1 MSFVE
6 SVGLGLGLIPFES
19 NILPIAVRYRDGLAV
34 CEQRITELKGGAGKP
49 RCIRLPHFVIQFA
62 NRFDSKSQSIMFTE
76 NVIVVSNRIRML
88 FEKNVKRDVY

>member
-1 MSFVE
+1 VSLVE
-6 SVGLGLGLIPFES
+6 SVRLGLGLIPFKS
-19 NILPIAVRYRDGLAV
+19 DILPIAVRYRDGLAV
-34 CEQRITELKGGAGKP
+34 CEQRITELKRNVSKP

-76 NVIVVSNRIRML
+76 NAIVVSNRIRIL